1 MHTYTLQTL
10 NRCTHC
16 FYREG
21 QPGSSRSFS
30 GQPKAA
36 EPLSSHV
43 HHASAA
49 VRRHRTDS
57 SDTVWVQR
65 HINRFR
71 HRKQTVHLCQRSATY
86 VSGASFRNSE
96 ETSRGQPCP
105 TATARTGAGRKDR
118 GFDHA
123 TSGQQQMSHI
133 RAADIADR
141 LWQFV
146 SKPSASA
153 LHVRQRDSF
162 SPTSLGF
169 KSRCLTQN
177 WRFCYRT
184 VTSAVFVVQGSL
196 HPMSYFVVN
205 CNWTDRCLTCFV
217 MRFWAGRPEWF

>member
-1 MHTYTLQTL
+1 M
-10 NRCTHC
+10 RC

-21 QPGSSRSFS
+21 QPGSSCSFA

-57 SDTVWVQR
+57 SNSVRVQR
-65 HINRFR
+65 HINRF
-71 HRKQTVHLCQRSATY
+71 HHHKQTVHLCQRSATH
-86 VSGASFRNSE
+86 VSGACVRNSE

-105 TATARTGAGRKDR
+105 TAAARTGASRKDR
-118 GFDHA
+118 GFYHA
-123 TSGQQQMSHI
+123 ASGRQQMSHI
-133 RAADIADR
+133 RAADIANG
-141 LWQFV
+141 LWQFA

-153 LHVRQRDSF
+153 LHVRQRGSF
-162 SPTSLGF
+162 SPTSLGY
-169 KSRCLTQN
+169 KSGCLAQN

-196 HPMSYFVVN
+196 HPTSCSVMDCS
-205 CNWTDRCLTCFV
+205 WTDRCLTRFV
-217 MRFWAGRPEWF
+217 LRFWAGRPEQF